1 MTRYAPFDMLREG
14 GDQLPDLRGELEEDR
29 IAEGRLNQEAVL
41 DQPGFTS
48 RNPQDAMNMRRAG
61 MFEQPD
67 GTFIDPYRLVAQ
79 ERRGRINLAQKR
91 NEEQKQAIADSMLF
105 KVGDTLA
112 DTGRMFLSPL
122 FWLKGE
128 DTTKYDPSARLK
140 TGYRN
145 QFESLEDLRAQNVD
159 KFLTSRNQ
167 RLAAAATLSNNQRS
181 QQIQMMSP
189 EQKAIYAFAQSSPER
204 MALYAETDPLKQQAA
219 YDQLLQQYMLKQQ
232 GKGLQIEDSQG
243 QQFYLSDN
251 QVSAVDRYSKAFV
264 DETQTLR
271 EGFGNI
277 QQLLSVKEDGT
288 GITDVAAIFAF
299 IKGIDPGSVVRESE
313 VQLFRQTL
321 SLIDQIE
328 LAADKV
334 GSGRLLS
341 ADQIKELKRYAKALG
356 DAMGR
361 KFNDRKQTARAQLA
375 SIGLESEELQNNYLG
390 GYEAPTFDQQ
400 TTTAPTGAVPAGGA
414 VDQLLNQGIDALMKL
429 NEVQTPPMM
438 QGVSG
443 ARY

>member
-1 MTRYAPFDMLREG
+1 MSRYAPFDMLREG
-14 GDQLPDLRGELEEDR
+14 GDQLPDLRGELQEDR
-29 IAEGRLNQEAVL
+29 IAEGRLNQEVLL

-48 RNPQDAMNMRRAG
+48 QNPQDAMNMRRAG
-61 MFEQPD
+61 MFEQAD
-67 GTFIDPYRLVAQ
+67 GTFVDPYRLVAQ

-105 KVGDTLA
+105 KFGDTLA

-232 GKGLQIEDSQG
+232 GKGLQIQDSQG

-264 DETQTLR
+264 DETKTLR
-271 EGFGNI
+271 DGFANI
-277 QQLLSVKEDGT
+277 QQLIGTPEEDGT
-288 GITDVAAIFAF
+288 GITDVAAIFSF

-313 VQLFRQTL
+313 VQLFQETIG
-321 SLIDQIE
+321 LIERIE
-328 LAADKV
+328 LNVENKTEGRV
-334 GSGRLLS
+334 LSG
-341 ADQIKELKRYAKALG
+341 DQIKELKRYAKVLG
-356 DAMGR
+356 ELMSR
-361 KFNDRKQTARAQLA
+361 KFNDRKQIARQQL
-375 SIGLESEELQNNYLG
+375 SSLGLPSEELQNNYLG
-390 GYEAPTFDQQ
+390 GYTSPNFGEQV
-400 TTTAPTGAVPAGGA
+400 GASSPSGGQNIE
-414 VDQLLNQGIDALMKL
+414 VDPNNPNDYDEFNAEQEGQ
-429 NEVQTPPMM
+429 
-438 QGVSG
+438 
-443 ARY
+443 

>member
-1 MTRYAPFDMLREG
+1 MARYLPFDMLREG
-14 GDQLPDLRGELEEDR
+14 GDQLPDLMAEAEQNR

-41 DQPGFTS
+41 DQSGFTRQS
-48 RNPQDAMNMRRAG
+48 PQDAVNMRRAG

-79 ERRGRINLAQKR
+79 ERRSRINLAQKR

-145 QFESLEDLRAQNVD
+145 QFESLEVLRETNVE
-159 KFLTSRNQ
+159 KFLASRNQ
-167 RLAAAATLSNNQRS
+167 RLSAAATLSNNQRS

-204 MALYAETDPLKQQAA
+204 MALYAETDPVKQQAA

-232 GKGLQIEDSQG
+232 GKGLQIKDSQG

-264 DETQTLR
+264 DQTQTLR

-277 QQLLSVKEDGT
+277 QQLLATPEEDGT
-288 GITDVAAIFAF
+288 GITDVAAIFSF
-299 IKGIDPGSVVRESE
+299 IKGIDPGSVVRDSE
-313 VQLFRQTL
+313 VQLFQQTIGLIEKIRLGAKNTAEGRVL
-321 SLIDQIE
+321 SGTQ
-328 LAADKV
+328 V
-334 GSGRLLS
+334 
-341 ADQIKELKRYAKALG
+341 KELKKYALRLG
-356 DAMGR
+356 EMMSL
-361 KFNDRKQTARAQLA
+361 KFNNRKQIARQQL
-375 SIGLESEELQNNYLG
+375 SSLGLTSEELQNNYLG
-390 GYEAPTFDQQ
+390 GY
-400 TTTAPTGAVPAGGA
+400 TAPNLQYEETRMTLGPVVVPDTDTDFIEAMTTPIVPLESAQTGAA
-414 VDQLLNQGIDALMKL
+414 N
-429 NEVQTPPMM
+429 
-438 QGVSG
+438 
-443 ARY
+443 

>member
-14 GDQLPDLRGELEEDR
+14 GDQLPDLRGELQEDR

-145 QFESLEDLRAQNVD
+145 QFESLEQLRSENVT

-181 QQIQMMSP
+181 QQIQAMSP
-189 EQKAIYAFAQSSPER
+189 FEKDLQGFAVR
-204 MALYAETDPLKQQAA
+204 
-219 YDQLLQQYMLKQQ
+219 
-232 GKGLQIEDSQG
+232 KGLQSMYQDPAQVGQLAQMLRLEKGQAIRFGDTVIDAQLHKTVLGRAEKFETVTSGYRDALQG
-243 QQFYLSDN
+243 Y
-251 QVSAVDRYSKAFV
+251 SALKASLGSGNAV
-264 DETQTLR
+264 
-271 EGFGNI
+271 GNI
-277 QQLLSVKEDGT
+277 
-288 GITDVAAIFAF
+288 AAVFTF
-299 IKGIDPGSVVRESE
+299 MKTLDPNSVVREGE
-313 VQLFRQTL
+313 FQ
-321 SLIDQIE
+321 
-328 LAADKV
+328 LAAQAGGLHTKLMSMV
-334 GSGRLLS
+334 SNVKTGEFIRPEVAQEMLEVAGEIAALYEGKYNEKRG
-341 ADQIKELKRYAKALG
+341 RYATEFSKYQYSEDDIKTLLG
-356 DAMGR
+356 DEVSLNAGDDQ
-361 KFNDRKQTARAQLA
+361 KAPDNNNTPELVVA
-375 SIGLESEELQNNYLG
+375 SDTDDPASAALN
-390 GYEAPTFDQQ
+390 GYIE
-400 TTTAPTGAVPAGGA
+400 VE
-414 VDQLLNQGIDALMKL
+414 
-429 NEVQTPPMM
+429 NEVPPN
-438 QGVSG
+438 GE
-443 ARY
+443 

>member
-1 MTRYAPFDMLREG
+1 MSRYAPFDMLREG
-14 GDQLPDLRGELEEDR
+14 GDQLPDLRGELQEDR
-29 IAEGRLNQEAVL
+29 IAEGRLNQELLL

-48 RNPQDAMNMRRAG
+48 QNPQDAMNMRRAG

-67 GTFIDPYRLVAQ
+67 GTFVDPYRLVAQ

-105 KVGDTLA
+105 KFGDTLA

-145 QFESLEDLRAQNVD
+145 QFESLEDLRTENVS

-167 RLAAAATLSNNQRS
+167 RLAAAATLSNNQRN
-181 QQIQMMSP
+181 QQIQMMST
-189 EQKAIYAFAQSSPER
+189 EQKAIYAFAQTSPER
-204 MALYAETDPLKQQAA
+204 MALYNETDPALQQAK

-264 DETQTLR
+264 DETKTLR
-271 EGFGNI
+271 DGFANI
-277 QQLLSVKEDGT
+277 QQLIGTPEEDGT
-288 GITDVAAIFAF
+288 GITDVAAVFSF

-313 VQLFRQTL
+313 VQLFQETIG
-321 SLIDQIE
+321 LIERIE
-328 LAADKV
+328 LNVENKTEGRV
-334 GSGRLLS
+334 LSG
-341 ADQIKELKRYAKALG
+341 DQIKELKRYATVLG
-356 DAMGR
+356 RLMSR
-361 KFNDRKQTARAQLA
+361 KFNDRKQIARQQL
-375 SIGLESEELQNNYLG
+375 SSLGLPSEELQNNYLG
-390 GYEAPTFDQQ
+390 GYTSPNFGEQ
-400 TTTAPTGAVPAGGA
+400 V
-414 VDQLLNQGIDALMKL
+414 
-429 NEVQTPPMM
+429 
-438 QGVSG
+438 GVSSLSG
-443 ARY
+443 GKNIEVDPNNPNDYDEFNPQQEKQ

>member
-1 MTRYAPFDMLREG
+1 MSRYAPFDMLREG
-14 GDQLPDLRGELEEDR
+14 GDQLPDLRGELQEDR
-29 IAEGRLNQEAVL
+29 IAEGRLNQEVLL

-48 RNPQDAMNMRRAG
+48 QNPQDAMNMRRAG
-61 MFEQPD
+61 MFEQAD
-67 GTFIDPYRLVAQ
+67 GTFVDPYRLVAQ

-105 KVGDTLA
+105 KFGDTLA

-232 GKGLQIEDSQG
+232 GKGLQIQDSQG

-264 DETQTLR
+264 DETKTLR
-271 EGFGNI
+271 DGFANI
-277 QQLLSVKEDGT
+277 QQLIGTPEEDGT
-288 GITDVAAIFAF
+288 GITDVAAIFSF

-313 VQLFRQTL
+313 VQLFQETIG
-321 SLIDQIE
+321 LIERIE
-328 LAADKV
+328 LNVENKTEGRV
-334 GSGRLLS
+334 LSG
-341 ADQIKELKRYAKALG
+341 DQIKELKRYAKVIGEL
-356 DAMGR
+356 MSR
-361 KFNDRKQTARAQLA
+361 KFNDRKQIARQQL
-375 SIGLESEELQNNYLG
+375 SSLGLPSEELQNNYLG
-390 GYEAPTFDQQ
+390 GYTSPNFGEQV
-400 TTTAPTGAVPAGGA
+400 GASSPSGGQNIE
-414 VDQLLNQGIDALMKL
+414 VDPNNPNDYDEFNAEQEGQ
-429 NEVQTPPMM
+429 
-438 QGVSG
+438 
-443 ARY
+443 

>member
-1 MTRYAPFDMLREG
+1 MSRYAPFDMLREG
-14 GDQLPDLRGELEEDR
+14 GDQLPDLRGELQEDR
-29 IAEGRLNQEAVL
+29 IAEGRLNQEVLL

-48 RNPQDAMNMRRAG
+48 QNPQDAMNMRRAG

-67 GTFIDPYRLVAQ
+67 GTFVDPYRLVAQ

-145 QFESLEDLRAQNVD
+145 QFESLEDLREQNVD

-167 RLAAAATLSNNQRS
+167 RLAATATLSNNQRN
-181 QQIQMMSP
+181 QQIQLMSP
-189 EQKAIYAFAQSSPER
+189 EQKAIYGFAQSSPER
-204 MALYAETDPLKQQAA
+204 MALYAETDSLKQQAA

-232 GKGLQIEDSQG
+232 GKGLQIQDSQG

-264 DETQTLR
+264 DQTEKLR
-271 EGFGNI
+271 DGFANI
-277 QQLLSVKEDGT
+277 QQLIKTPEEDGT
-288 GITDVAAIFAF
+288 GITDVAAIFNF

-313 VQLFRQTL
+313 VQLFQETIG
-321 SLIDQIE
+321 LIKRIE
-328 LAADKV
+328 LNVKNKTEGRV
-334 GSGRLLS
+334 LSG
-341 ADQIKELKRYAKALG
+341 DQIKELKRYATVLG
-356 DAMGR
+356 GLMSR
-361 KFNDRKQTARAQLA
+361 KFNDRKQIARQQL
-375 SIGLESEELQNNYLG
+375 SSLGLPSEELQNNYLG
-390 GYEAPTFDQQ
+390 GYTSPNFGEQV
-400 TTTAPTGAVPAGGA
+400 GASSPNTP
-414 VDQLLNQGIDALMKL
+414 VDIPVDPNNANPYDEFNLEQEEQ
-429 NEVQTPPMM
+429 
-438 QGVSG
+438 
-443 ARY
+443 

>member
-67 GTFIDPYRLVAQ
+67 GTFIDPYRLMAQ

-145 QFESLEDLRAQNVD
+145 QFESLEELRAQNVG

-181 QQIQMMSP
+181 QQIQAMSP
-189 EQKAIYAFAQSSPER
+189 FEKDLQGFAVR
-204 MALYAETDPLKQQAA
+204 
-219 YDQLLQQYMLKQQ
+219 
-232 GKGLQIEDSQG
+232 KGLQGMYQDPAQVG
-243 QQFYLSDN
+243 QLAQLLRLEKGEAIRFGDTIIDEGLHKVVLGRAEKFETSTSSYRDAMMGFSSLRASLGSGN
-251 QVSAVDRYSKAFV
+251 AV
-264 DETQTLR
+264 
-271 EGFGNI
+271 GNI
-277 QQLLSVKEDGT
+277 
-288 GITDVAAIFAF
+288 AAVFTF
-299 IKGIDPGSVVRESE
+299 MKTLDPNSVVREGEYKLAAQAGGLYTKLMSMFDNVKTGEFIRPEVAQEMLQVAGEIAALYEGKYNEKRGRYATEFSKYQYSEDDIKTLLGDEVRLNAGDDQGSNAPPPAPLKDISVEDTTDPADAALAGYLESTQESE
-313 VQLFRQTL
+313 VLPYG
-321 SLIDQIE
+321 
-328 LAADKV
+328 K
-334 GSGRLLS
+334 
-341 ADQIKELKRYAKALG
+341 
-356 DAMGR
+356 
-361 KFNDRKQTARAQLA
+361 
-375 SIGLESEELQNNYLG
+375 
-390 GYEAPTFDQQ
+390 
-400 TTTAPTGAVPAGGA
+400 
-414 VDQLLNQGIDALMKL
+414 
-429 NEVQTPPMM
+429 
-438 QGVSG
+438 
-443 ARY
+443 

>member
-1 MTRYAPFDMLREG
+1 MSRYAPFDMLREG
-14 GDQLPDLRGELEEDR
+14 GDQLPDLRGELQEDR
-29 IAEGRLNQEAVL
+29 IAEGRLNQEVLL

-48 RNPQDAMNMRRAG
+48 QNPQDAMNMRRAG
-61 MFEQPD
+61 MFEQAD
-67 GTFIDPYRLVAQ
+67 GTFVDPYRLVAQ

-105 KVGDTLA
+105 KFGDTLA

-232 GKGLQIEDSQG
+232 GKGLQIQDSQG

-264 DETQTLR
+264 DETKTLR
-271 EGFGNI
+271 DGFANI
-277 QQLLSVKEDGT
+277 QQLIGTPEEDGT
-288 GITDVAAIFAF
+288 GITDVAAIFNF

-313 VQLFRQTL
+313 VQLFQETIG
-321 SLIDQIE
+321 LIERIE
-328 LAADKV
+328 LNVENKTEGRV
-334 GSGRLLS
+334 LSG
-341 ADQIKELKRYAKALG
+341 DQIKELKRYAKVLG
-356 DAMGR
+356 ELMSR
-361 KFNDRKQTARAQLA
+361 KFNDRKQIARQQL
-375 SIGLESEELQNNYLG
+375 SSLGLPSEELQNNYLG
-390 GYEAPTFDQQ
+390 GYTSPNFGEQV
-400 TTTAPTGAVPAGGA
+400 GASSPSGGQNIE
-414 VDQLLNQGIDALMKL
+414 VDPNNPNDYDEFNAEQEGQ
-429 NEVQTPPMM
+429 
-438 QGVSG
+438 
-443 ARY
+443 

>member
-1 MTRYAPFDMLREG
+1 MSRYAPFDMLREG
-14 GDQLPDLRGELEEDR
+14 GDQLPDLRGELQEDR
-29 IAEGRLNQEAVL
+29 IAEGRLNQEVLL

-48 RNPQDAMNMRRAG
+48 QNPQDAMNMRRAG

-67 GTFIDPYRLVAQ
+67 GTFVDPYRLVAQ

-105 KVGDTLA
+105 KFGDTLA

-251 QVSAVDRYSKAFV
+251 QVSAVDRYSNAFV
-264 DETQTLR
+264 DQTQTLR

-277 QQLLSVKEDGT
+277 QQLLTTPEEDGT
-288 GITDVAAIFAF
+288 GITDVAAIFSF
-299 IKGIDPGSVVRESE
+299 IKGIDPGSVVRDSE
-313 VQLFRQTL
+313 VQLFQQTIGLIEKIKLGAKNTSEGRVL
-321 SLIDQIE
+321 SG
-328 LAADKV
+328 A
-334 GSGRLLS
+334 
-341 ADQIKELKRYAKALG
+341 QIKELKKYAMRLG
-356 DAMGR
+356 EMMSL
-361 KFNDRKQTARAQLA
+361 KFNDRKQIARQQL
-375 SIGLESEELQNNYLG
+375 SSLGLDNEELQNNYLG
-390 GYEAPTFDQQ
+390 GY
-400 TTTAPTGAVPAGGA
+400 TAPNLQYEESRKTLGPVV
-414 VDQLLNQGIDALMKL
+414 VDDNDTDFLDAMTSPITLNQPSQIGGLK
-429 NEVQTPPMM
+429 
-438 QGVSG
+438 
-443 ARY
+443 

>member
-1 MTRYAPFDMLREG
+1 MSRYAPFDMLREG
-14 GDQLPDLRGELEEDR
+14 GDQLPDLRGELQEDR
-29 IAEGRLNQEAVL
+29 IAEGRLNQEVLL

-48 RNPQDAMNMRRAG
+48 QNPQDAMNMRRAG

-67 GTFIDPYRLVAQ
+67 GTFVDPYRLVAQ

-145 QFESLEDLRAQNVD
+145 QFESLEDLREQNVG

-189 EQKAIYAFAQSSPER
+189 DQKAIYAFAQSSPDR
-204 MALYAETDPLKQQAA
+204 MALYNEADPALQQAK

-264 DETQTLR
+264 DQTEKLR
-271 EGFGNI
+271 DGFANI
-277 QQLLSVKEDGT
+277 QQLIKTPEEDGT
-288 GITDVAAIFAF
+288 GITDVAAIFNF

-313 VQLFRQTL
+313 VQLFQETIG
-321 SLIDQIE
+321 LIERIE
-328 LAADKV
+328 LNVENKTEGRV
-334 GSGRLLS
+334 LSG
-341 ADQIKELKRYAKALG
+341 DQIKELKRYAKVLG
-356 DAMGR
+356 GLMSR
-361 KFNDRKQTARAQLA
+361 KFNDRKQIARQQL
-375 SIGLESEELQNNYLG
+375 SSLGLPSEELQNNYLG
-390 GYEAPTFDQQ
+390 GYTSPNFGEQV
-400 TTTAPTGAVPAGGA
+400 GASSSSGGQNIL
-414 VDQLLNQGIDALMKL
+414 VDPNKPNAYDEFNPEQ
-429 NEVQTPPMM
+429 EE
-438 QGVSG
+438 
-443 ARY
+443 R

>member
-14 GDQLPDLRGELEEDR
+14 GDQLPDLRGELQEDR

-145 QFESLEDLRAQNVD
+145 QFESLEQLRSENVT

-181 QQIQMMSP
+181 QQIQAMSP
-189 EQKAIYAFAQSSPER
+189 FEKDLQGFAVR
-204 MALYAETDPLKQQAA
+204 
-219 YDQLLQQYMLKQQ
+219 
-232 GKGLQIEDSQG
+232 KGLQSMYQDPAQVGQLAQMLRLEKGQAIRFGDTVIDAQLHNTVLGRAEKFETVTSGYRDALQG
-243 QQFYLSDN
+243 Y
-251 QVSAVDRYSKAFV
+251 SALKASLGSGNAV
-264 DETQTLR
+264 
-271 EGFGNI
+271 GNI
-277 QQLLSVKEDGT
+277 
-288 GITDVAAIFAF
+288 AAVFTF
-299 IKGIDPGSVVRESE
+299 MKTLDPNSVVREGE
-313 VQLFRQTL
+313 FQ
-321 SLIDQIE
+321 
-328 LAADKV
+328 LAAQAGGLHTKLMSMV
-334 GSGRLLS
+334 SNVKTGEFIRPEVAQEMLEVAGEIAALYEGKYNEKRG
-341 ADQIKELKRYAKALG
+341 RYATEFSKYQYSEDDIKTLLG
-356 DAMGR
+356 DEVSL
-361 KFNDRKQTARAQLA
+361 NDGDDQKAPDNNNTPELVVA
-375 SIGLESEELQNNYLG
+375 SDTDDPASAALN
-390 GYEAPTFDQQ
+390 GYIE
-400 TTTAPTGAVPAGGA
+400 VE
-414 VDQLLNQGIDALMKL
+414 
-429 NEVQTPPMM
+429 NEVPPN
-438 QGVSG
+438 GE
-443 ARY
+443 

>member
-1 MTRYAPFDMLREG
+1 MSRYAPFDMLREG
-14 GDQLPDLRGELEEDR
+14 GDQLPDLRGELQEDR
-29 IAEGRLNQEAVL
+29 IAEGRLNQEVLL
-41 DQPGFTS
+41 DQPGFIS
-48 RNPQDAMNMRRAG
+48 QNPQDAMNMRRAG

-67 GTFIDPYRLVAQ
+67 GTFVDPYRLVAQ

-105 KVGDTLA
+105 KFGDTLA

-167 RLAAAATLSNNQRS
+167 RLAATATLSNNQRN
-181 QQIQMMSP
+181 QQIQMMST

-204 MALYAETDPLKQQAA
+204 MALYAETDPLQQQAA

-264 DETQTLR
+264 DQTQTLR
-271 EGFGNI
+271 DGFGNI
-277 QQLLSVKEDGT
+277 QQLLTTPEEDGT
-288 GITDVAAIFAF
+288 GITDVAAIFSF
-299 IKGIDPGSVVRESE
+299 IKGIDPGSVVRDSE
-313 VQLFRQTL
+313 VQLFQQTIGLIEKIKLEAKNTSEGRVL
-321 SLIDQIE
+321 S
-328 LAADKV
+328 
-334 GSGRLLS
+334 GP
-341 ADQIKELKRYAKALG
+341 QIKELKKYAMRLG
-356 DAMGR
+356 EMMSL
-361 KFNDRKQTARAQLA
+361 KFNDRKQIARQQL
-375 SIGLESEELQNNYLG
+375 SSLGLPSEELQNNYLG
-390 GYEAPTFDQQ
+390 GYTSPDFGEQVGSSSPSGGQNIEVDPNNR
-400 TTTAPTGAVPAGGA
+400 TAYDEFNPK
-414 VDQLLNQGIDALMKL
+414 QKEQ
-429 NEVQTPPMM
+429 
-438 QGVSG
+438 
-443 ARY
+443 